1 MDSKQWK
8 VRPHL
13 KSWQI
18 IIIILYYYYNHYTI
32 IQYNM
37 ESPPTP
43 AQKRLFFLSGQ
54 IIDNKNQKVISRD
67 DRTLMIRT
75 KKLFHQNTDD
85 KIAAS

>member
-1 MDSKQWK
+1 
-8 VRPHL
+8 
-13 KSWQI
+13 
-18 IIIILYYYYNHYTI
+18 
-32 IQYNM
+32 M

-43 AQKRLFFLSGQ
+43 AQKGQ
-54 IIDNKNQKVISRD
+54 IIYNKNPKVISRD